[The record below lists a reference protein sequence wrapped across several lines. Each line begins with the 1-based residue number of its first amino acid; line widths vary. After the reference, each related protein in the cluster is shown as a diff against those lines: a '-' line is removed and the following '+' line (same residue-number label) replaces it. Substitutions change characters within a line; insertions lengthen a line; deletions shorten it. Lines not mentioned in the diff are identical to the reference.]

1 MSAGKG
7 SAPRSCFTR
16 AFRDNYDAIF
26 QKKDPDADISQAI
39 RHIIATE
46 PDDDERHSKL
56 LGLSM
61 AKAGRILARMQKGNT
76 RTVPP
81 HPEV

>member
-7 SAPRSCFTR
+7 SAPRNCFTQT
-16 AFRDNYDAIF
+16 FRDNYDAIF
-26 QKKDPDADISQAI
+26 QKKDSDADITAAI

-46 PDDDERHSKL
+46 PDDDERHNKL
-56 LGLSM
+56 VGLSF
-61 AKAGRILARMQKGNT
+61 AKAGRMLARQNQENR
-76 RTVPP
+76 RTVSP

>member
-7 SAPRSCFTR
+7 SAPRNCFTQ
-16 AFRDNYDAIF
+16 AFRDNYDVIF
-26 QKKDPDADISQAI
+26 QKEDPDADISQAI

-61 AKAGRILARMQKGNT
+61 AKAGRMLARMDKSPT
-76 RTVPP
+76 RTVAPYP
-81 HPEV
+81 IV

>member
-7 SAPRSCFTR
+7 SAPRNCFTQT
-16 AFRDNYDAIF
+16 FRDNYDAIF
-26 QKKDPDADISQAI
+26 QKKDPDADISTAI
-39 RHIIATE
+39 RRIIATE

-61 AKAGRILARMQKGNT
+61 AKAGRMLARQNQENR
-76 RTVPP
+76 RTVSP
-81 HPEV
+81 HPSV